1 MSEMKEK
8 ILRTALRLFAQE
20 GYEAVSISRIAGA
33 LGLSKGAL
41 YRHYRDKRDVLDS
54 IVREM
59 ERRDAEGAQEYALP
73 GAEETEAMA
82 ARRTE
87 ENGAQETRAGGKSA
101 GNTSG
106 AREEEPSEGMGASA
120 VLSGGLPG
128 GAEFAAARDGEPSG
142 GAEFPGAW
150 EEEPSGGAEFPGAW
164 EEEPSEGMGASAV
177 LSGGLPGGAEFAAAR
192 DGEPS
197 GGAGFPGTQ
206 EEEPSGSAGFS
217 GAREEEPSGGEGF
230 SGARE
235 EEPSGGEGF
244 SGAQREALT
253 NGTESPAVT
262 PRQLTEY
269 ARRMVR
275 YWTRDEFAADFRRM
289 LTLEQYRDPEMAR
302 MLRQYLTI
310 GPMEYTALL
319 LENMGVSHARERAA
333 ALCGGMYMLICAG
346 DGAEDAAEYIA
357 LADAHLER
365 MRRELERECA
375 GIS

>member
-87 ENGAQETRAGGKSA
+87 ENGAQETRAEGQAA

-128 GAEFAAARDGEPSG
+128 GGEFAAAQDGEPSG
-142 GAEFPGAW
+142 SAE
-150 EEEPSGGAEFPGAW
+150 
-164 EEEPSEGMGASAV
+164 
-177 LSGGLPGGAEFAAAR
+177 
-192 DGEPS
+192 
-197 GGAGFPGTQ
+197 
-206 EEEPSGSAGFS
+206 FS
-217 GAREEEPSGGEGF
+217 GAREEEPSGGE
-230 SGARE
+230 E
-235 EEPSGGEGF
+235 F

-262 PRQLTEY
+262 PGQLTEY

-346 DGAEDAAEYIA
+346 DGAEDASECIA

>member
-87 ENGAQETRAGGKSA
+87 ENGAQETRAGGQAA

-106 AREEEPSEGMGASA
+106 ARDREPSEGMGASA

-142 GAEFPGAW
+142 GEEFPRAQ

-164 EEEPSEGMGASAV
+164 
-177 LSGGLPGGAEFAAAR
+177 
-192 DGEPS
+192 
-197 GGAGFPGTQ
+197 
-206 EEEPSGSAGFS
+206 
-217 GAREEEPSGGEGF
+217 EEEPSGGEGF

-346 DGAEDAAEYIA
+346 DGAEDASECIA

>member
-1 MSEMKEK
+1 MSEMKER

-82 ARRTE
+82 ARRTG
-87 ENGAQETRAGGKSA
+87 ENEAKEGRAEGQGA

-106 AREEEPSEGMGASA
+106 AREQEMSGGTGFSGARDGEPSERMGVPAA
-120 VLSGGLPG
+120 LSGGLSD
-128 GAEFAAARDGEPSG
+128 GAELSDVRDGEPSG
-142 GAEFPGAW
+142 GAEA
-150 EEEPSGGAEFPGAW
+150 
-164 EEEPSEGMGASAV
+164 
-177 LSGGLPGGAEFAAAR
+177 
-192 DGEPS
+192 
-197 GGAGFPGTQ
+197 
-206 EEEPSGSAGFS
+206 
-217 GAREEEPSGGEGF
+217 
-230 SGARE
+230 
-235 EEPSGGEGF
+235 
-244 SGAQREALT
+244 
-253 NGTESPAVT
+253 PAVT

-302 MLRQYLTI
+302 MLQQYLTT

-319 LENMGVSHARERAA
+319 LENMGVSQARERAA
-333 ALCGGMYMLICAG
+333 ALWGGMYLLICAS
-346 DGAEDAAEYIA
+346 DGAEEAAEYIA

>member
-20 GYEAVSISRIAGA
+20 GYEAVSISRIAGE

-73 GAEETEAMA
+73 GAEETETMA
-82 ARRTE
+82 ARRTK

-142 GAEFPGAW
+142 GAEF
-150 EEEPSGGAEFPGAW
+150 
-164 EEEPSEGMGASAV
+164 
-177 LSGGLPGGAEFAAAR
+177 
-192 DGEPS
+192 
-197 GGAGFPGTQ
+197 
-206 EEEPSGSAGFS
+206 S
-217 GAREEEPSGGEGF
+217 GAREEEPSGGEEF
-230 SGARE
+230 SGAQE

-319 LENMGVSHARERAA
+319 LENMGVSNARERAA

-346 DGAEDAAEYIA
+346 DGAEDASECIA

>member
-1 MSEMKEK
+1 M
-8 ILRTALRLFAQE
+8 
-20 GYEAVSISRIAGA
+20 
-33 LGLSKGAL
+33 
-41 YRHYRDKRDVLDS
+41 LDS

-73 GAEETEAMA
+73 GAEETETMA
-82 ARRTE
+82 ARRTK

-142 GAEFPGAW
+142 GAEF
-150 EEEPSGGAEFPGAW
+150 
-164 EEEPSEGMGASAV
+164 
-177 LSGGLPGGAEFAAAR
+177 
-192 DGEPS
+192 
-197 GGAGFPGTQ
+197 
-206 EEEPSGSAGFS
+206 S
-217 GAREEEPSGGEGF
+217 GAREEEPSGGEEF
-230 SGARE
+230 SGAQE

-319 LENMGVSHARERAA
+319 LENMGVSNARERAA

-346 DGAEDAAEYIA
+346 DGAEDASECIA

>member
-59 ERRDAEGAQEYALP
+59 ECRDAEGAQEYALP

-87 ENGAQETRAGGKSA
+87 ENGAKEARAEEQDA

-106 AREEEPSEGMGASA
+106 ARDGGPSEGMGASTA
-120 VLSGGLPG
+120 LSGGPSNC
-128 GAEFAAARDGEPSG
+128 AEFSAAP
-142 GAEFPGAW
+142 
-150 EEEPSGGAEFPGAW
+150 
-164 EEEPSEGMGASAV
+164 
-177 LSGGLPGGAEFAAAR
+177 
-192 DGEPS
+192 
-197 GGAGFPGTQ
+197 
-206 EEEPSGSAGFS
+206 
-217 GAREEEPSGGEGF
+217 
-230 SGARE
+230 
-235 EEPSGGEGF
+235 
-244 SGAQREALT
+244 EA
-253 NGTESPAVT
+253 PAIT

-319 LENMGVSHARERAA
+319 LENMGVSQPRERAA
-333 ALCGGMYMLICAG
+333 ALWGGMYLLICAG
-346 DGAEDAAEYIA
+346 DGAEDVSECIA

>member
-87 ENGAQETRAGGKSA
+87 ENGAQETRAGGQAA

-106 AREEEPSEGMGASA
+106 AREEEPS
-120 VLSGGLPG
+120 
-128 GAEFAAARDGEPSG
+128 G
-142 GAEFPGAW
+142 GAEFPGAQ
-150 EEEPSGGAEFPGAW
+150 
-164 EEEPSEGMGASAV
+164 
-177 LSGGLPGGAEFAAAR
+177 

-197 GGAGFPGTQ
+197 GG
-206 EEEPSGSAGFS
+206 EEFSGAQDGEPSGSAGFS
-217 GAREEEPSGGEGF
+217 GAREEEPSGGEEFPGAQDGEPSGSAGF
-230 SGARE
+230 SGAQDGE
-235 EEPSGGEGF
+235 QSSGAEFPGAQDGEPSGGAGF
-244 SGAQREALT
+244 PGAQREALT
-253 NGTESPAVT
+253 NGAESPAVT

>member
-87 ENGAQETRAGGKSA
+87 ENGAQETRAEGQAA
-101 GNTSG
+101 GNTS
-106 AREEEPSEGMGASA
+106 
-120 VLSGGLPG
+120 
-128 GAEFAAARDGEPSG
+128 
-142 GAEFPGAW
+142 GAW
-150 EEEPSGGAEFPGAW
+150 EEEPSG
-164 EEEPSEGMGASAV
+164 GMGASAV

-197 GGAGFPGTQ
+197 GGAGF
-206 EEEPSGSAGFS
+206 
-217 GAREEEPSGGEGF
+217 
-230 SGARE
+230 
-235 EEPSGGEGF
+235 

-253 NGTESPAVT
+253 NGAESPAVT

-346 DGAEDAAEYIA
+346 DGAEDASECIA

>member
-87 ENGAQETRAGGKSA
+87 ENGAQETRAGGQAA

-106 AREEEPSEGMGASA
+106 AQEEEPSEGMGASA
-120 VLSGGLPG
+120 VLSGGLPC

-142 GAEFPGAW
+142 GAEFPGAQ
-150 EEEPSGGAEFPGAW
+150 EEEPSGG
-164 EEEPSEGMGASAV
+164 
-177 LSGGLPGGAEFAAAR
+177 
-192 DGEPS
+192 
-197 GGAGFPGTQ
+197 
-206 EEEPSGSAGFS
+206 AGFS
-217 GAREEEPSGGEGF
+217 GAREEEPSGGVEF

-235 EEPSGGEGF
+235 EEPSGGAGV
-244 SGAQREALT
+244 SGAREEEPSG
-253 NGTESPAVT
+253 GTESPAVT

-346 DGAEDAAEYIA
+346 DGEEDASECIA

>member
-87 ENGAQETRAGGKSA
+87 ENGAQETRAGGQA
-101 GNTSG
+101 AENTSG

-142 GAEFPGAW
+142 GEEFSGAQ
-150 EEEPSGGAEFPGAW
+150 EEEPSGGA
-164 EEEPSEGMGASAV
+164 
-177 LSGGLPGGAEFAAAR
+177 
-192 DGEPS
+192 
-197 GGAGFPGTQ
+197 
-206 EEEPSGSAGFS
+206 
-217 GAREEEPSGGEGF
+217 GF

-244 SGAQREALT
+244 SGAQREVLT
-253 NGTESPAVT
+253 NGAESPAAT

-302 MLRQYLTI
+302 MLWQYLTI
-310 GPMEYTALL
+310 GPMEYTTLL

-346 DGAEDAAEYIA
+346 DGAEDASECIA

>member
-120 VLSGGLPG
+120 VLSGGPSG

-142 GAEFPGAW
+142 GAEFPGAR
-150 EEEPSGGAEFPGAW
+150 EEEPSGGAEF
-164 EEEPSEGMGASAV
+164 SD
-177 LSGGLPGGAEFAAAR
+177 AR
-192 DGEPS
+192 DGK
-197 GGAGFPGTQ
+197 
-206 EEEPSGSAGFS
+206 
-217 GAREEEPSGGEGF
+217 
-230 SGARE
+230 
-235 EEPSGGEGF
+235 PSGGEGF

-346 DGAEDAAEYIA
+346 DGAEDASECIA

>member
-20 GYEAVSISRIAGA
+20 GYEAVSISRIAGE

-87 ENGAQETRAGGKSA
+87 ENRAQETRAEGQAA

-142 GAEFPGAW
+142 GAEF
-150 EEEPSGGAEFPGAW
+150 
-164 EEEPSEGMGASAV
+164 
-177 LSGGLPGGAEFAAAR
+177 
-192 DGEPS
+192 
-197 GGAGFPGTQ
+197 
-206 EEEPSGSAGFS
+206 S
-217 GAREEEPSGGEGF
+217 GAREEEPSGGEEF

-253 NGTESPAVT
+253 NGAESPAVT

-346 DGAEDAAEYIA
+346 DGAEDASECIA

>member
-20 GYEAVSISRIAGA
+20 GYEAVSISRIAGE

-87 ENGAQETRAGGKSA
+87 ENGAQETRAEGQAA

-142 GAEFPGAW
+142 GAEF
-150 EEEPSGGAEFPGAW
+150 
-164 EEEPSEGMGASAV
+164 
-177 LSGGLPGGAEFAAAR
+177 AAAR

-197 GGAGFPGTQ
+197 GGA
-206 EEEPSGSAGFS
+206 E
-217 GAREEEPSGGEGF
+217 F

-346 DGAEDAAEYIA
+346 DGAEDAAECIA

>member
-87 ENGAQETRAGGKSA
+87 ENGAQETRAEGQAA

-106 AREEEPSEGMGASA
+106 A
-120 VLSGGLPG
+120 
-128 GAEFAAARDGEPSG
+128 
-142 GAEFPGAW
+142 W
-150 EEEPSGGAEFPGAW
+150 EEETSG
-164 EEEPSEGMGASAV
+164 GMGASAV

-197 GGAGFPGTQ
+197 GGAGFPGAQ
-206 EEEPSGSAGFS
+206 EEEPSGGAGFS
-217 GAREEEPSGGEGF
+217 GAQEEEPSGGAE
-230 SGARE
+230 
-235 EEPSGGEGF
+235 F

-253 NGTESPAVT
+253 NGTESSAVT

-346 DGAEDAAEYIA
+346 DGAEDASECIA

>member
-20 GYEAVSISRIAGA
+20 GYEAVSISRIAGE

-87 ENGAQETRAGGKSA
+87 ENGAQETRAGGQAA

-106 AREEEPSEGMGASA
+106 ARDREPSEGMGASA

-142 GAEFPGAW
+142 GAEF
-150 EEEPSGGAEFPGAW
+150 
-164 EEEPSEGMGASAV
+164 
-177 LSGGLPGGAEFAAAR
+177 AAAR

-197 GGAGFPGTQ
+197 GGAGFPGAR
-206 EEEPSGSAGFS
+206 EEEPSGGAEFS
-217 GAREEEPSGGEGF
+217 GAREEEPSGG
-230 SGARE
+230 A
-235 EEPSGGEGF
+235 GF

-346 DGAEDAAEYIA
+346 DGAEDASECIA
-357 LADAHLER
+357 RADAHLER

>member
-106 AREEEPSEGMGASA
+106 AREKEPSEGMGASA

-142 GAEFPGAW
+142 GEEFSGAR
-150 EEEPSGGAEFPGAW
+150 EEEPSGG
-164 EEEPSEGMGASAV
+164 
-177 LSGGLPGGAEFAAAR
+177 
-192 DGEPS
+192 
-197 GGAGFPGTQ
+197 
-206 EEEPSGSAGFS
+206 AGFS
-217 GAREEEPSGGEGF
+217 GAREEEPSGSAGF

-346 DGAEDAAEYIA
+346 DGAEDAAECIA

>member
-87 ENGAQETRAGGKSA
+87 ENGAQETRAEGQAA

-142 GAEFPGAW
+142 GAGFPGA
-150 EEEPSGGAEFPGAW
+150 
-164 EEEPSEGMGASAV
+164 
-177 LSGGLPGGAEFAAAR
+177 R
-192 DGEPS
+192 
-197 GGAGFPGTQ
+197 

-217 GAREEEPSGGEGF
+217 GAREEEPSGG
-230 SGARE
+230 A
-235 EEPSGGEGF
+235 GF

-346 DGAEDAAEYIA
+346 DGAEDASECIA

>member
-87 ENGAQETRAGGKSA
+87 ENGAQETRAEGQAA

-106 AREEEPSEGMGASA
+106 AQDGEPSEGMGASA

-142 GAEFPGAW
+142 GEGFSGAR
-150 EEEPSGGAEFPGAW
+150 EEEPSGG
-164 EEEPSEGMGASAV
+164 EE
-177 LSGGLPGGAEFAAAR
+177 
-192 DGEPS
+192 
-197 GGAGFPGTQ
+197 
-206 EEEPSGSAGFS
+206 FS
-217 GAREEEPSGGEGF
+217 GAQEEEPSGGEGF

-253 NGTESPAVT
+253 NGTESSAVT

-346 DGAEDAAEYIA
+346 DGAEDAAECIA

>member
-59 ERRDAEGAQEYALP
+59 ERRDVEGAQEYALP

-87 ENGAQETRAGGKSA
+87 ENGAQETRAEGQAA

-142 GAEFPGAW
+142 GA
-150 EEEPSGGAEFPGAW
+150 
-164 EEEPSEGMGASAV
+164 
-177 LSGGLPGGAEFAAAR
+177 
-192 DGEPS
+192 
-197 GGAGFPGTQ
+197 
-206 EEEPSGSAGFS
+206 GFS
-217 GAREEEPSGGEGF
+217 GAREEEPSGGAEF

-235 EEPSGGEGF
+235 EEPSGGAEF
-244 SGAQREALT
+244 SDARDGEPSG
-253 NGTESPAVT
+253 GTESPAVT
-262 PRQLTEY
+262 PGQLTEY

-346 DGAEDAAEYIA
+346 DGAEDASECIA

>member
-87 ENGAQETRAGGKSA
+87 ENGAQETRAEGQAA

-106 AREEEPSEGMGASA
+106 AWEEEPSGGMGASA

-142 GAEFPGAW
+142 GAEFPGA
-150 EEEPSGGAEFPGAW
+150 
-164 EEEPSEGMGASAV
+164 
-177 LSGGLPGGAEFAAAR
+177 
-192 DGEPS
+192 
-197 GGAGFPGTQ
+197 Q
-206 EEEPSGSAGFS
+206 
-217 GAREEEPSGGEGF
+217 
-230 SGARE
+230 E

-346 DGAEDAAEYIA
+346 DGAEDASECIA

>member
-20 GYEAVSISRIAGA
+20 GYEAVSISRIAGE

-87 ENGAQETRAGGKSA
+87 ENGAQETRAGGQAA

-120 VLSGGLPG
+120 VLSGGLPC

-142 GAEFPGAW
+142 GAEF
-150 EEEPSGGAEFPGAW
+150 
-164 EEEPSEGMGASAV
+164 
-177 LSGGLPGGAEFAAAR
+177 
-192 DGEPS
+192 
-197 GGAGFPGTQ
+197 
-206 EEEPSGSAGFS
+206 S
-217 GAREEEPSGGEGF
+217 GAQEEEPSGGEGF

-289 LTLEQYRDPEMAR
+289 LTLEQYRDPKMAR

-346 DGAEDAAEYIA
+346 DGAEDAAECIA

>member
-87 ENGAQETRAGGKSA
+87 ENGAQETRAEGQAA

-106 AREEEPSEGMGASA
+106 AR
-120 VLSGGLPG
+120 
-128 GAEFAAARDGEPSG
+128 
-142 GAEFPGAW
+142 
-150 EEEPSGGAEFPGAW
+150 

-206 EEEPSGSAGFS
+206 EEEPSGGAGFS
-217 GAREEEPSGGEGF
+217 GTREEEPSGGAGF
-230 SGARE
+230 SGAQE

-302 MLRQYLTI
+302 MLWQYLTI
-310 GPMEYTALL
+310 GPMEYTTLL

-346 DGAEDAAEYIA
+346 DGAEDASECIA

>member
-20 GYEAVSISRIAGA
+20 GYEAVSISRIAGE

-73 GAEETEAMA
+73 GAEETETMA

-87 ENGAQETRAGGKSA
+87 ENGAQETRAEGQAA

-142 GAEFPGAW
+142 GAE
-150 EEEPSGGAEFPGAW
+150 
-164 EEEPSEGMGASAV
+164 
-177 LSGGLPGGAEFAAAR
+177 
-192 DGEPS
+192 
-197 GGAGFPGTQ
+197 
-206 EEEPSGSAGFS
+206 
-217 GAREEEPSGGEGF
+217 F

-346 DGAEDAAEYIA
+346 DGAEDASECIA

>member
-87 ENGAQETRAGGKSA
+87 ENGAQETRAEGQAA

-106 AREEEPSEGMGASA
+106 AREKEPSEGMGASA

-142 GAEFPGAW
+142 GAEFPGA
-150 EEEPSGGAEFPGAW
+150 
-164 EEEPSEGMGASAV
+164 
-177 LSGGLPGGAEFAAAR
+177 R
-192 DGEPS
+192 
-197 GGAGFPGTQ
+197 
-206 EEEPSGSAGFS
+206 EEEPSGSA
-217 GAREEEPSGGEGF
+217 GF

-346 DGAEDAAEYIA
+346 DGAEDAAECIA

>member
-87 ENGAQETRAGGKSA
+87 ENGAQETRAGGQSA

-106 AREEEPSEGMGASA
+106 AWEEEPSEGMGASA
-120 VLSGGLPG
+120 ILSGGLPG

-142 GAEFPGAW
+142 GEEFSGAQ
-150 EEEPSGGAEFPGAW
+150 EEEPSGGAEFAVARDG
-164 EEEPSEGMGASAV
+164 EPSC
-177 LSGGLPGGAEFAAAR
+177 GAEFSDAR

-197 GGAGFPGTQ
+197 GGA
-206 EEEPSGSAGFS
+206 
-217 GAREEEPSGGEGF
+217 
-230 SGARE
+230 
-235 EEPSGGEGF
+235 
-244 SGAQREALT
+244 
-253 NGTESPAVT
+253 ESPAVT

-346 DGAEDAAEYIA
+346 DGAEDASECIA

>member
-87 ENGAQETRAGGKSA
+87 ENGAQETRAEGQAA

-142 GAEFPGAW
+142 G
-150 EEEPSGGAEFPGAW
+150 EE
-164 EEEPSEGMGASAV
+164 
-177 LSGGLPGGAEFAAAR
+177 
-192 DGEPS
+192 
-197 GGAGFPGTQ
+197 
-206 EEEPSGSAGFS
+206 FS

-230 SGARE
+230 SGAQE

-253 NGTESPAVT
+253 NGAESPAVT

-346 DGAEDAAEYIA
+346 DGAEDASECIA

>member
-87 ENGAQETRAGGKSA
+87 ENGAQETRAEGQAA

-150 EEEPSGGAEFPGAW
+150 EEEPSGG
-164 EEEPSEGMGASAV
+164 
-177 LSGGLPGGAEFAAAR
+177 
-192 DGEPS
+192 
-197 GGAGFPGTQ
+197 
-206 EEEPSGSAGFS
+206 
-217 GAREEEPSGGEGF
+217 
-230 SGARE
+230 
-235 EEPSGGEGF
+235 EGF

-253 NGTESPAVT
+253 NGTESPAVM

-319 LENMGVSHARERAA
+319 LENMGVSNARERAA

-346 DGAEDAAEYIA
+346 DGAEDASECIA

>member
-20 GYEAVSISRIAGA
+20 GYEAVSISRIAGE

-87 ENGAQETRAGGKSA
+87 ENGAQETRAGGQAA

-106 AREEEPSEGMGASA
+106 AREEEPSEGMGVSA

-142 GAEFPGAW
+142 GAEF
-150 EEEPSGGAEFPGAW
+150 
-164 EEEPSEGMGASAV
+164 
-177 LSGGLPGGAEFAAAR
+177 
-192 DGEPS
+192 
-197 GGAGFPGTQ
+197 
-206 EEEPSGSAGFS
+206 S
-217 GAREEEPSGGEGF
+217 GAQEEEPSGGEGF

-289 LTLEQYRDPEMAR
+289 LTLEQYRDPKMAR

-346 DGAEDAAEYIA
+346 DGAEDASECIA

>member
-87 ENGAQETRAGGKSA
+87 ENGAQETRAEGQAA

-106 AREEEPSEGMGASA
+106 AQDGEPSEGMGASA

-142 GAEFPGAW
+142 GEEFSGAQEEEPSGGAEFSGAREEEPSGGAEFSGAR
-150 EEEPSGGAEFPGAW
+150 EEEPSGGAEFPGA
-164 EEEPSEGMGASAV
+164 
-177 LSGGLPGGAEFAAAR
+177 R

-197 GGAGFPGTQ
+197 GGA
-206 EEEPSGSAGFS
+206 
-217 GAREEEPSGGEGF
+217 
-230 SGARE
+230 
-235 EEPSGGEGF
+235 
-244 SGAQREALT
+244 
-253 NGTESPAVT
+253 ESPAVT

-346 DGAEDAAEYIA
+346 DGAEDASECIA

-365 MRRELERECA
+365 MRRELERGCA

>member
-87 ENGAQETRAGGKSA
+87 ENGAQETRAEGQAA

-106 AREEEPSEGMGASA
+106 AWEEEPSGGMGASA
-120 VLSGGLPG
+120 ILSGGLPG
-128 GAEFAAARDGEPSG
+128 GAEF
-142 GAEFPGAW
+142 PGAW
-150 EEEPSGGAEFPGAW
+150 EE
-164 EEEPSEGMGASAV
+164 
-177 LSGGLPGGAEFAAAR
+177 
-192 DGEPS
+192 EPS

-206 EEEPSGSAGFS
+206 EEEPSGGAGFS
-217 GAREEEPSGGEGF
+217 GAQEEEPSGGEGF

-346 DGAEDAAEYIA
+346 DGAEDASECIA

>member
-87 ENGAQETRAGGKSA
+87 ENGAQETRAEGQAA

-106 AREEEPSEGMGASA
+106 AREEEPSGGMGASA

-142 GAEFPGAW
+142 GEEFSGAQ
-150 EEEPSGGAEFPGAW
+150 EEEPSGGA
-164 EEEPSEGMGASAV
+164 
-177 LSGGLPGGAEFAAAR
+177 
-192 DGEPS
+192 
-197 GGAGFPGTQ
+197 
-206 EEEPSGSAGFS
+206 
-217 GAREEEPSGGEGF
+217 GF

-253 NGTESPAVT
+253 NGAESPAVT

-346 DGAEDAAEYIA
+346 DGAEDASECIA

>member
-1 MSEMKEK
+1 MSEMTEK

-87 ENGAQETRAGGKSA
+87 ENGAQETRAEGQAA

-128 GAEFAAARDGEPSG
+128 GGEFAAAQDGEPSG
-142 GAEFPGAW
+142 SAE
-150 EEEPSGGAEFPGAW
+150 
-164 EEEPSEGMGASAV
+164 
-177 LSGGLPGGAEFAAAR
+177 
-192 DGEPS
+192 
-197 GGAGFPGTQ
+197 
-206 EEEPSGSAGFS
+206 FS
-217 GAREEEPSGGEGF
+217 GAREEEPSGGE
-230 SGARE
+230 E
-235 EEPSGGEGF
+235 F

-262 PRQLTEY
+262 PGQLTEY

-346 DGAEDAAEYIA
+346 DGAEDASECIA

>member
-87 ENGAQETRAGGKSA
+87 ENGAQETRAEGQAA

-150 EEEPSGGAEFPGAW
+150 EEEPSGG
-164 EEEPSEGMGASAV
+164 
-177 LSGGLPGGAEFAAAR
+177 
-192 DGEPS
+192 
-197 GGAGFPGTQ
+197 
-206 EEEPSGSAGFS
+206 
-217 GAREEEPSGGEGF
+217 
-230 SGARE
+230 
-235 EEPSGGEGF
+235 EGF

-253 NGTESPAVT
+253 NGAESPAVT

-346 DGAEDAAEYIA
+346 DGAEDASECIA

>member
-20 GYEAVSISRIAGA
+20 GYEAVSISQIAGA

-87 ENGAQETRAGGKSA
+87 ENGAQETRAGGQSA

-106 AREEEPSEGMGASA
+106 AWEEEPSEGMGASA
-120 VLSGGLPG
+120 ILSGGLPG

-150 EEEPSGGAEFPGAW
+150 EEEPSGGAGFPGAQ
-164 EEEPSEGMGASAV
+164 EE
-177 LSGGLPGGAEFAAAR
+177 
-192 DGEPS
+192 EPS
-197 GGAGFPGTQ
+197 GGAGFP
-206 EEEPSGSAGFS
+206 
-217 GAREEEPSGGEGF
+217 
-230 SGARE
+230 
-235 EEPSGGEGF
+235 
-244 SGAQREALT
+244 GAQREALT

-346 DGAEDAAEYIA
+346 DGAEDASECIA

-365 MRRELERECA
+365 MRRELERECT

>member
-87 ENGAQETRAGGKSA
+87 ENGAQETRAEGQAA

-106 AREEEPSEGMGASA
+106 AQ
-120 VLSGGLPG
+120 
-128 GAEFAAARDGEPSG
+128 
-142 GAEFPGAW
+142 
-150 EEEPSGGAEFPGAW
+150 EEEPSGGAGFSGAQ
-164 EEEPSEGMGASAV
+164 
-177 LSGGLPGGAEFAAAR
+177 
-192 DGEPS
+192 DG
-197 GGAGFPGTQ
+197 
-206 EEEPSGSAGFS
+206 EPSGSAGFS
-217 GAREEEPSGGEGF
+217 GAREEEPSGGEEF
-230 SGARE
+230 SGAQE
-235 EEPSGGEGF
+235 EEPSGGAEF
-244 SGAQREALT
+244 PGAQREALT

-346 DGAEDAAEYIA
+346 DGAEDASECIA

>member
-87 ENGAQETRAGGKSA
+87 ENGAQETRAEGQAA

-106 AREEEPSEGMGASA
+106 AR
-120 VLSGGLPG
+120 
-128 GAEFAAARDGEPSG
+128 
-142 GAEFPGAW
+142 
-150 EEEPSGGAEFPGAW
+150 

-346 DGAEDAAEYIA
+346 DGAEDASECIA

>member
-106 AREEEPSEGMGASA
+106 AREKEPSEGMGASA

-142 GAEFPGAW
+142 GEEFSGAR
-150 EEEPSGGAEFPGAW
+150 EEEPSGG
-164 EEEPSEGMGASAV
+164 
-177 LSGGLPGGAEFAAAR
+177 
-192 DGEPS
+192 
-197 GGAGFPGTQ
+197 
-206 EEEPSGSAGFS
+206 AGFS
-217 GAREEEPSGGEGF
+217 GAREEEPSGSAGF

-346 DGAEDAAEYIA
+346 DGAEDASECIA

>member
-82 ARRTE
+82 ARRTG
-87 ENGAQETRAGGKSA
+87 ENEAKEGRAEGQGA

-106 AREEEPSEGMGASA
+106 AREQEMSGGTGFSGARDGEPSERMGVPAALSGGLSGGAEFFGAREEEPSERMGASA
-120 VLSGGLPG
+120 ALSGGLSD
-128 GAEFAAARDGEPSG
+128 GAELSDVRDGEPSG
-142 GAEFPGAW
+142 GAEA
-150 EEEPSGGAEFPGAW
+150 
-164 EEEPSEGMGASAV
+164 
-177 LSGGLPGGAEFAAAR
+177 
-192 DGEPS
+192 
-197 GGAGFPGTQ
+197 
-206 EEEPSGSAGFS
+206 
-217 GAREEEPSGGEGF
+217 
-230 SGARE
+230 
-235 EEPSGGEGF
+235 
-244 SGAQREALT
+244 
-253 NGTESPAVT
+253 PAVT

-302 MLRQYLTI
+302 MLQQYLTT

-319 LENMGVSHARERAA
+319 LENMGVSQARERAA
-333 ALCGGMYMLICAG
+333 ALWGGMYLLICAS
-346 DGAEDAAEYIA
+346 DGAEEAAEYIA

>member
-87 ENGAQETRAGGKSA
+87 ENGAQETRAEGQA
-101 GNTSG
+101 AENTSG

-142 GAEFPGAW
+142 GAGFPGAR
-150 EEEPSGGAEFPGAW
+150 EEEPSGGAGFSGA
-164 EEEPSEGMGASAV
+164 
-177 LSGGLPGGAEFAAAR
+177 
-192 DGEPS
+192 
-197 GGAGFPGTQ
+197 Q
-206 EEEPSGSAGFS
+206 EEEPSGSAGFP
-217 GAREEEPSGGEGF
+217 GAW
-230 SGARE
+230 E

-346 DGAEDAAEYIA
+346 DGAEDASECIA